1 MSKAKKTVTT
11 KKAAVAKKTL
21 KVKKPPTEEIS
32 TEEKI
37 KAAAKKLFTQKGF
50 AATRTRDIAEEA
62 GLNLALLN
70 YYFRSKQKLYDIIM
84 LENFRQFIQGVS
96 VNLFDEK
103 TSIEEKIEKVVIAYI
118 DFLTLNPYL
127 PLFIINEL
135 KGNPSKIA
143 SLINE
148 EISPLR
154 SYFMSQLQDAG
165 KAGKLSAMDPF
176 HFIANLVGLTVFPF
190 ISKPLLQRITK
201 TNDEQF
207 QAFMQERK
215 KLVPIWIRAI
225 LSAK

>member
-1 MSKAKKTVTT
+1 MSKAKKTV
-11 KKAAVAKKTL
+11 V
-21 KVKKPPTEEIS
+21 EEVS

-37 KAAAKKLFTQKGF
+37 KAAAKKLFTEKGF
-50 AATRTRDIAEEA
+50 AETRTRDIAEEA
-62 GLNLALLN
+62 GINLALLN

-96 VNLFDEK
+96 LNLFDEN

-118 DFLTLNPYL
+118 DFLTLNPNL

-143 SLINE
+143 AQINE

-154 SYFMSQLQDAG
+154 SYFIKQLQEAG
-165 KAGKLSAMDPF
+165 KEGKIASMDPF

-201 TNDEQF
+201 TNEEQF

-215 KLVPIWIRAI
+215 KLVPIWIRGI
-225 LSAK
+225 LTVK